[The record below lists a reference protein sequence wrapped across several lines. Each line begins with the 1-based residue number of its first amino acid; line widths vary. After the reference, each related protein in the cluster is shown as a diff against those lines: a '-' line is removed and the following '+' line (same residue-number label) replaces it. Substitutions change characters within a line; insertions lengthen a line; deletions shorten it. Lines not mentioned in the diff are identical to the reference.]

1 VPLQT
6 LVAEPDLLH
15 PGRTGVQVRH
25 SASGGSDENREQWL
39 AATLV
44 ELADTLVDDFDMVE
58 FLSLLARRCVELF
71 GAVEAGLML
80 ADPAGTLR
88 YMASSSER
96 AKILELFELQ
106 SEEGP
111 CLDCFRTGEQVVNQR
126 LTDPAGR
133 WPRFSVKAQAAGFV
147 SAHALPLRVRG
158 KVIGAINLFHATE
171 HRLGAADVR
180 LGQAMADI
188 ATIGILQARTLS
200 QAAVLADQLQGA
212 LKSRIVLE
220 QAKGRLA
227 ERAGVDLDEAFT
239 QLRGF
244 SRRHNRGLTSVAEA
258 FLAGDLGAGD
268 LTDGVA
274 ARSRPVRD
282 SRS

>member
-1 VPLQT
+1 MTDRPFLT
-6 LVAEPDLLH
+6 
-15 PGRTGVQVRH
+15 
-25 SASGGSDENREQWL
+25 SGGAVNVRTNGPGQRDENREAWL

-44 ELADTLVDDFDMVE
+44 ELADTLVDEFDMVD
-58 FLSLLARRCVELF
+58 FLSLLAQRCVELF
-71 GAVEAGLML
+71 GAVEAGLMV
-80 ADPAGTLR
+80 ADPAGNLR

-106 SEEGP
+106 NEEGP

-126 LTDPAGR
+126 LTDPPGR

-158 KVIGAINLFHATE
+158 KVIGAISVFHATD
-171 HRLGAADVR
+171 HRLDAADVQ

-188 ATIGILQARTLS
+188 ATIGVLQARTLR
-200 QAAVLADQLQGA
+200 QATALTEHLQGA
-212 LKSRIVLE
+212 LRSRIVLE

-239 QLRGF
+239 RLRGF
-244 SRRHNRGLTSVAEA
+244 SRSQNRGLTSVMEA

-268 LTDGVA
+268 LIDGVA
-274 ARSRPVRD
+274 ARRRG
-282 SRS
+282 

>member
-1 VPLQT
+1 MGLRDPRRV
-6 LVAEPDLLH
+6 
-15 PGRTGVQVRH
+15 RVQVRRGD
-25 SASGGSDENREQWL
+25 SGGRDDSREAWL

-44 ELADTLVDDFDMVE
+44 ELADTLVDEFDMVE
-58 FLSLLARRCVELF
+58 FLQLLARRCVELF

-106 SEEGP
+106 GEEGP
-111 CLDCFRTGEQVVNQR
+111 CLDCFRSGEQVVNQR
-126 LTDPAGR
+126 LTDPPGR

-158 KVIGAINLFHATE
+158 TVIGAINLFHATD
-171 HRLGAADVR
+171 HQLGAADVQ

-200 QAAVLADQLQGA
+200 QATVLADQLQAA
-212 LKSRIVLE
+212 LKSRITLE

-227 ERAGVDLDEAFT
+227 ERVGVDLDQAFT
-239 QLRGF
+239 QLRAF
-244 SRRHNRGLTSVAEA
+244 SRSNNRGLTSVAEA
-258 FLAGDLGAGD
+258 FLTGD
-268 LTDGVA
+268 LTADDLTSGA
-274 ARSRPVRD
+274 AGPGRPVREGA
-282 SRS
+282 S

>member
-1 VPLQT
+1 
-6 LVAEPDLLH
+6 
-15 PGRTGVQVRH
+15 VQVGRG
-25 SASGGSDENREQWL
+25 AAGGRDESREAWL
-39 AATLV
+39 AAALV

-58 FLSLLARRCVELF
+58 FLQLLARRCVELF

-111 CLDCFRTGEQVVNQR
+111 CLDCFRSGEQVVNQR
-126 LTDPAGR
+126 LTDPGGR

-158 KVIGAINLFHATE
+158 TVIGAINLFHATD
-171 HRLGAADVR
+171 HRLGVADVR

-188 ATIGILQARTLS
+188 ATIGILQARALS
-200 QAAVLADQLQGA
+200 HATVLAEQLQVA

-227 ERAGVDLDEAFT
+227 ERVGVDLDEAFT
-239 QLRGF
+239 RLRGF
-244 SRRHNRGLTSVAEA
+244 SRSHNRGLTSVAEA
-258 FLAGDLGAGD
+258 FLAGDLGAGE
-268 LTDGVA
+268 LAEGVA
-274 ARSRPVRD
+274 VRARPVRGGD
-282 SRS
+282 R

>member
-1 VPLQT
+1 MDGYKEAYVNVRPS
-6 LVAEPDLLH
+6 ES
-15 PGRTGVQVRH
+15 GRRDD
-25 SASGGSDENREQWL
+25 SREAWL

-44 ELADTLVDDFDMVE
+44 ELADTLVDEFDMVD
-58 FLSLLARRCVELF
+58 FLTLLAQRCVELF

-80 ADPAGTLR
+80 ADPGGNLR

-106 SEEGP
+106 NEEGP

-126 LTDPAGR
+126 LSDPSGR
-133 WPRFSVKAQAAGFV
+133 WPRFSGKAEDAGFV

-158 KVIGAINLFHATE
+158 TVIGAINLFHAE
-171 HRLGAADVR
+171 DRQLDANDVR

-200 QAAVLADQLQGA
+200 QATVLAEQLQEA
-212 LKSRIVLE
+212 LKSRIALE

-227 ERAGVDLDEAFT
+227 ERAGIDLDEAFSR
-239 QLRGF
+239 LRGY
-244 SRRHNRGLTSVAEA
+244 SRRHNRGLTSVATA
-258 FLAGDLGAGD
+258 FLAGDLPADD
-268 LTDGVA
+268 LTPA
-274 ARSRPVRD
+274 PAPRTRPVAGRG
-282 SRS
+282 RQ

>member
-1 VPLQT
+1 
-6 LVAEPDLLH
+6 
-15 PGRTGVQVRH
+15 VQVGRG
-25 SASGGSDENREQWL
+25 ASGGRDESREAWL
-39 AATLV
+39 AAALV

-58 FLSLLARRCVELF
+58 FLQLLARRCVELF

-111 CLDCFRTGEQVVNQR
+111 CLDCFRSGEQVVNQR
-126 LTDPAGR
+126 LTDPGGR

-158 KVIGAINLFHATE
+158 TVIGAINLFHATD
-171 HRLGAADVR
+171 HRLGVADVR

-188 ATIGILQARTLS
+188 ATIGILQARALS
-200 QAAVLADQLQGA
+200 HATVLAEQLQVA

-227 ERAGVDLDEAFT
+227 ERVGVDLDEAFT
-239 QLRGF
+239 RLRGF
-244 SRRHNRGLTSVAEA
+244 SRSHNRGLTSVAEA
-258 FLAGDLGAGD
+258 FLAGDLGAGE
-268 LTDGVA
+268 LAEGVA
-274 ARSRPVRD
+274 VRARPVRGG
-282 SRS
+282 RG

>member
-1 VPLQT
+1 
-6 LVAEPDLLH
+6 
-15 PGRTGVQVRH
+15 VQVRYGA
-25 SASGGSDENREQWL
+25 SAGRDENREAWL

-44 ELADTLVDDFDMVE
+44 ELADTLVDEFDMVE
-58 FLSLLARRCVELF
+58 FLQLLAARCVELF

-111 CLDCFRTGEQVVNQR
+111 CLDCFRSGEQVVNQR
-126 LTDPAGR
+126 LADPPGR
-133 WPRFSVKAQAAGFV
+133 WPRFSVQAQAAGFV

-158 KVIGAINLFHATE
+158 KVIGAINLFHATD
-171 HRLGAADVR
+171 HRLDAADVR

-200 QAAVLADQLQGA
+200 QATVLAEQLQVA
-212 LKSRIVLE
+212 LTSRIILE

-227 ERAGVDLDEAFT
+227 ERVGVDLDEAFT
-239 QLRGF
+239 RLRAF
-244 SRRHNRGLTSVAEA
+244 SRSNNRGLTSVAEA
-258 FLAGDLGAGD
+258 FLAGDVGVDDLAG
-268 LTDGVA
+268 GVA
-274 ARSRPVRD
+274 GQGRPVRD
-282 SRS
+282 GRP

>member
-1 VPLQT
+1 M
-6 LVAEPDLLH
+6 
-15 PGRTGVQVRH
+15 QVRENP
-25 SASGGSDENREQWL
+25 SGGRDENREEWL

-58 FLSLLARRCVELF
+58 FLSLLAGRCVELF

-80 ADPAGTLR
+80 ADPGGTLR

-126 LTDPAGR
+126 LTDPPGR

-158 KVIGAINLFHATE
+158 TVIGAINLFHATD
-171 HRLGAADVR
+171 HRLDAIDVR

-200 QAAVLADQLQGA
+200 QATVLTEQLQGA

-239 QLRGF
+239 RLRAF
-244 SRRHNRGLTSVAEA
+244 SRTNNRGLTSVAEA
-258 FLAGDLGAGD
+258 FLAGEVGAGD
-268 LTDGVA
+268 LTGGA
-274 ARSRPVRD
+274 PARTRPVRD
-282 SRS
+282 ARS

>member
-1 VPLQT
+1 VKVPRS
-6 LVAEPDLLH
+6 EP
-15 PGRTGVQVRH
+15 GERG
-25 SASGGSDENREQWL
+25 ENREVWL
-39 AATLV
+39 AVALV
-44 ELADTLVDDFDMVE
+44 ELADTLVDEFDMVD
-58 FLSLLARRCVELF
+58 FLSLLAQRCVELF

-80 ADPAGTLR
+80 ADPAGNLR

-126 LTDPAGR
+126 LSDPAGR
-133 WPRFSVKAQAAGFV
+133 WPRFSAKAQAAGFV

-158 KVIGAINLFHATE
+158 KVIGAINLFHAE
-171 HRLGAADVR
+171 DHRLDASDVL

-200 QAAVLADQLQGA
+200 QATVVAEQLQEG
-212 LKSRIVLE
+212 LKARINLE

-227 ERAGVDLDEAFT
+227 ERAGINLDEAFSR
-239 QLRGF
+239 LRGY
-244 SRRHNRGLTSVAEA
+244 SRRHNRGLTSVAAA
-258 FLAGDLGAGD
+258 FLSGD
-268 LTDGVA
+268 LTAEDLTPGPA
-274 ARSRPVRD
+274 HRLS
-282 SRS
+282 